1 MQQLKFGSSL
11 RIRINNSEKVL
22 MMLLN
27 PEDVPIVAIDWW
39 PPQSKKKMLTI
50 PVDIR
55 CMVIQME
62 MLAEH
67 DQWTLQTGFPG

>member
-1 MQQLKFGSSL
+1 
-11 RIRINNSEKVL
+11 

-39 PPQSKKKMLTI
+39 PPQSKKTMLTI

-62 MLAEH
+62 MLAEN